1 MTVTNSQ
8 TRFHSNQTN
17 WQVKL
22 RLVSILFFAFILNA
36 WSQNIPQKPNPA
48 RLVNDYGDLLSDN
61 EEGALEQK
69 LRNYHDTTSNQV
81 AIVTIQSL
89 EGYDIESYSYKLAT
103 EWGIGQKTKNN
114 GILILIA
121 AQEHKMRIEVGYGLE
136 GAVTDAATKQ
146 VIRDVMKPAFKQG
159 NYYGGLDQ
167 ATDYIIKFASGEY
180 KAEPTTKGKSG
191 GKALIFII
199 IIIIFIVISFIS
211 KVNRVR
217 GSNIGNNSLSLWTI
231 LALLGSGGNDRHR
244 GGGGGFGGGSS
255 GGGFGGFGGGGFGG
269 GGSSGDW

>member
-1 MTVTNSQ
+1 MKA
-8 TRFHSNQTN
+8 
-17 WQVKL
+17 KL
-22 RLVSILFFAFILNA
+22 IVVLFFAFVLNA
-36 WSQNIPQKPNPA
+36 WSQNIPQQSNLPK
-48 RLVNDYGDLLSDN
+48 LVSDFGNILSDS

-69 LRNYHDTTSNQV
+69 LLNYQDTTSNQI
-81 AIVTIQSL
+81 AIVTIATL
-89 EGYDIESYSYKLAT
+89 DGYDIESYSYKLAT
-103 EWGIGQKTKNN
+103 DWGVGQKSKNN

-146 VIRDVMKPAFKQG
+146 VIRDVMKPAFKQN

-180 KAEPTTKGKSG
+180 KAEPAADKGKG
-191 GKALIFII
+191 GGSRALIFIV
-199 IIIIFIVISFIS
+199 IIIIFIIFSFIS

-217 GSNIGNNSLSLWTI
+217 GSHIGNSLSFWTI
-231 LALLGSGGNDRHR
+231 LALLGSGNNR
-244 GGGGGFGGGSS
+244 GGGGGWGGGSGGGD